1 MKAISYLSKFG
12 EQEHKKKNQ
21 KIDTMIYL
29 PKFGI
34 TTRDPYVS
42 VEVAWITHHEPTSSR
57 IFFNHFSYFTSS
69 CFFPYGG
76 EVDFYKKIHG
86 SPHQAVAQG

>member
-29 PKFGI
+29 PKFEI

-42 VEVAWITHHEPTSSR
+42 VEVA
-57 IFFNHFSYFTSS
+57 
-69 CFFPYGG
+69 
-76 EVDFYKKIHG
+76 
-86 SPHQAVAQG
+86 

>member
-29 PKFGI
+29 LKFEI

-42 VEVAWITHHEPTSSR
+42 VEVA
-57 IFFNHFSYFTSS
+57 
-69 CFFPYGG
+69 
-76 EVDFYKKIHG
+76 
-86 SPHQAVAQG
+86 